1 VALFENQNSTD
12 KGKMT
17 AYLRP
22 VDPDFQFQPAND
34 QKGILLE
41 STEVIF
47 QGPLFLYRFTVN

>member
-22 VDPDFQFQPAND
+22 VDPDFHSSPPMIRKAF
-34 QKGILLE
+34 
-41 STEVIF
+41 
-47 QGPLFLYRFTVN
+47 Y

>member
-1 VALFENQNSTD
+1 MALFENQNSTH

-17 AYLRP
+17 AYLRQ

-41 STEVIF
+41 STEVHFSKSVVFI
-47 QGPLFLYRFTVN
+47 PIYS